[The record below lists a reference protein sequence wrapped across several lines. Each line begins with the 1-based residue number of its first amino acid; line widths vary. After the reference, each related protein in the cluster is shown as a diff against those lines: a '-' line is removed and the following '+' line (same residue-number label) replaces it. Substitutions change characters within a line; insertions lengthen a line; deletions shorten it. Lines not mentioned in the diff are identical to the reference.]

1 MTSAI
6 AAAVMMTS
14 GVMVGGVGWTEK
26 SAFSSEVDIS
36 IEANPYC
43 KLSPGCAS
51 EVQYPAYLSM
61 LRVLKR
67 IGEKGGLPTLE
78 EKAETEEPERK
89 WKFL

>member
-1 MTSAI
+1 MI
-6 AAAVMMTS
+6 AAAAIITS
-14 GVMVGGVGWTEK
+14 CARVTGVGWTTK

-51 EVQYPAYLSM
+51 KVQYPAYLSM
-61 LRVLKR
+61 LRTLKR
-67 IGEKGGLPTLE
+67 IGEKGGLLTLE
-78 EKAETEEPERK
+78 EKAEVEELEKK